1 MEINL
6 VQTNNKN
13 LRIVT
18 VDELLKENLK
28 IPEYQRPYR
37 WSTESAVTLVTDC
50 YAAFVNKVSEYRIG
64 SVILHRETG
73 KNNEIKLNIVDGQQ
87 RLTTISIMFFVFD
100 ELIKDGGYADK
111 SKLLDEEYNELS
123 CEAIVNN
130 LDIIRRK
137 VNEIDK
143 NQLKG
148 FVNFLLNNCTLVKI
162 ITESEQEA
170 FQFFD
175 SQNSRGKELAP
186 HDLLKSYH
194 LREMADEPETS
205 KVEIINAWENTEQD
219 KLKNLFCDH
228 LYPLVR
234 WYKQKDGLNYSTKDI
249 KTFKG
254 IKRNNNYNFSIYS
267 RAANLYIEKFNT
279 EGMYELASG
288 KHINKFQLTQPVIAG
303 KRFFQYSLHYV
314 DVYEQIDKLISFN
327 FNENQ
332 IVKSGTGDTYIY
344 NLFVNVSMFYA
355 DRFNIESLT
364 YPRLLFLYKWAFSL
378 RVCMKAVYRESVNKY
393 AQGLS
398 DRVNYGLNMF
408 SLISEMQSP
417 MELDTIILD
426 NISEEQFKNS
436 KINVDRYRTMYDT
449 MFRRGQNDEL

>member
-1 MEINL
+1 MEAEND
-6 VQTNNKN
+6 N

-18 VDELLKENLK
+18 VDELLKVNLK

-37 WSTESAVTLVTDC
+37 WSTESAVTLVNDC

-64 SVILHRETG
+64 SVILHRELG
-73 KNNEIKLNIVDGQQ
+73 ENNEIKFNIVDGQQ

-100 ELIKDGGYADK
+100 ELIKNGGYADK

-123 CEAIVNN
+123 CNAIVNN

-137 VNEIDK
+137 IKEIDK
-143 NQLKG
+143 HQLKG
-148 FVNFLLNNCTLVKI
+148 YVNFLLNKCTLVKI

-194 LREMADEPETS
+194 LREMTDEPETS
-205 KVEIINAWENTEQD
+205 KVEIINAWENTEQE
-219 KLKNLFCDH
+219 KLKNLFSDN

-254 IKRNNNYNFSIYS
+254 IKKNNNYNFSIYN
-267 RAANLYIEKFNT
+267 RAANLYIERFNA
-279 EGMYELASG
+279 EGMYELMSG
-288 KHINKFQLTQPVIAG
+288 ESINKFQLTQPIIAG
-303 KRFFQYSLHYV
+303 KRFFEYSLHYV
-314 DVYEQIDKLISFN
+314 DVYEQINKLISFN

-332 IVKSGTGDTYIY
+332 IVKSGTGDTYVY
-344 NLFVNVSMFYA
+344 DLFVNASMFYA

-398 DRVNYGLNMF
+398 DRVNQGLNMF

-417 MELDTIILD
+417 MELDFIILD
-426 NISEEQFKNS
+426 NISEEKFKNS

-449 MFRRGQNDEL
+449 MFGRGLNVE

>member
-1 MEINL
+1 MEAEND
-6 VQTNNKN
+6 N

-18 VDELLKENLK
+18 VDELLKVNLK

-37 WSTESAVTLVTDC
+37 WSTESAVTLVNDC

-64 SVILHRETG
+64 SVILHRELG
-73 KNNEIKLNIVDGQQ
+73 ENNEIKFNIVDGQQ

-100 ELIKDGGYADK
+100 ELIKNGGYADK

-123 CEAIVNN
+123 CNAIVNN

-137 VNEIDK
+137 IKEIDK
-143 NQLKG
+143 HQLKG
-148 FVNFLLNNCTLVKI
+148 YVNFLLNKCTLVKI

-194 LREMADEPETS
+194 LREMTDEPEGT
-205 KVEIINAWENTEQD
+205 KVEIINAWENTEQE
-219 KLKNLFCDH
+219 KLKNLFSDN

-254 IKRNNNYNFSIYS
+254 IKKNNNYNFSIYN
-267 RAANLYIEKFNT
+267 RAANLYIERFNA
-279 EGMYELASG
+279 EGMYELTSG
-288 KHINKFQLTQPVIAG
+288 KSINKFQLTQPIIAG
-303 KRFFQYSLHYV
+303 KRFFEYSLHYV
-314 DVYEQIDKLISFN
+314 ELYKQIDKLVSFK
-327 FNENQ
+327 FNEDK
-332 IVKSGTGDTYIY
+332 IVKSGSGDSYVY
-344 NLFVNVSMFYA
+344 NLFINALMFYV
-355 DRFNIESLT
+355 DRFNEEALNDT
-364 YPRLLFLYKWAFSL
+364 RLNFMYKWAFSL
-378 RVCMKAVYRESVNKY
+378 RVCMKAVYRESVNRY

-398 DRVNYGLNMF
+398 DRVNHGLNMF

-417 MELDTIILD
+417 MELDTIILE
-426 NISEEQFKNS
+426 NVSEETFKNS
-436 KINVDRYRTMYDT
+436 KINVNKYKNMYNSLFGKET
-449 MFRRGQNDEL
+449 E

>member
-6 VQTNNKN
+6 VEAENDN

-18 VDELLKENLK
+18 VDELLKVNLK

-37 WSTESAVTLVTDC
+37 WSTESAVTLVNDC

-64 SVILHRETG
+64 SVILHRELG
-73 KNNEIKLNIVDGQQ
+73 ENNEIKFNIVDGQQ

-100 ELIKDGGYADK
+100 ELLKNGGYADK

-123 CEAIVNN
+123 CNAIVNN

-137 VNEIDK
+137 IKEIDK
-143 NQLKG
+143 HQLKG
-148 FVNFLLNNCTLVKI
+148 YVNFLLNKCTLVKI

-194 LREMADEPETS
+194 LREMTDEPEGT
-205 KVEIINAWENTEQD
+205 KVEIINAWENTEQE
-219 KLKNLFCDH
+219 KLKNLFSDN

-254 IKRNNNYNFSIYS
+254 IKKNNNYNFSIYN
-267 RAANLYIEKFNT
+267 RAANLYIERFNA
-279 EGMYELASG
+279 EGMYELTSG
-288 KHINKFQLTQPVIAG
+288 KSINKFQLTQPIIAG
-303 KRFFQYSLHYV
+303 KRFFEYSLHYV
-314 DVYEQIDKLISFN
+314 ELYKQIDKLVSFK
-327 FNENQ
+327 FNEDK
-332 IVKSGTGDTYIY
+332 IVKSGSGDSYVY
-344 NLFVNVSMFYA
+344 NLFINALMFYV
-355 DRFNIESLT
+355 DRFDEEALNDT
-364 YPRLLFLYKWAFSL
+364 RLNFMYKWAFSL
-378 RVCMKAVYRESVNKY
+378 RVCMKAVYRESVNRY

-398 DRVNYGLNMF
+398 DRVNHGLNMF

-417 MELDTIILD
+417 MELDTIILE
-426 NISEEQFKNS
+426 NVSEEMFKNS
-436 KINVDRYRTMYDT
+436 KINVNKYKKMYDSL
-449 MFRRGQNDEL
+449 FGKEAE

>member
-1 MEINL
+1 MGINL
-6 VQTNNKN
+6 VEAENDN

-18 VDELLKENLK
+18 VDELLKVNLK

-37 WSTESAVTLVTDC
+37 WSTESAVTLVNDC

-64 SVILHRETG
+64 SVILHRELG
-73 KNNEIKLNIVDGQQ
+73 ENNEIKFNIVDGQQ

-100 ELIKDGGYADK
+100 ELIKNGGYAYK

-123 CEAIVNN
+123 CNAIVNN

-137 VNEIDK
+137 IKEIDK
-143 NQLKG
+143 HQLKAY
-148 FVNFLLNNCTLVKI
+148 VNFLLNKCTLVKI

-194 LREMADEPETS
+194 LREMTDEPEGT
-205 KVEIINAWENTEQD
+205 KVEIINAWENTEQE
-219 KLKNLFCDH
+219 KLKNLFSDN

-254 IKRNNNYNFSIYS
+254 IKKNNNYNFSIYN
-267 RAANLYIEKFNT
+267 RAANLYIERFNA
-279 EGMYELASG
+279 EGIYELTSG
-288 KHINKFQLTQPVIAG
+288 KSINKFQLTQPIIAG
-303 KRFFQYSLHYV
+303 KRFFEYSLHYV
-314 DVYEQIDKLISFN
+314 ELYKQIDKLVSFK
-327 FNENQ
+327 FNEDK
-332 IVKSGTGDTYIY
+332 IVKSGSGDSYVY
-344 NLFVNVSMFYA
+344 NLFINALMFYV
-355 DRFNIESLT
+355 DRFDEEALNDT
-364 YPRLLFLYKWAFSL
+364 RLNFMYKWAFSL
-378 RVCMKAVYRESVNKY
+378 RVCMKAVYRESVNRY

-398 DRVNYGLNMF
+398 DRVNHGLNMF

-417 MELDTIILD
+417 MELDTIILE
-426 NISEEQFKNS
+426 NVSEEMFKNS
-436 KINVDRYRTMYDT
+436 KINVNKYKKMYDSL
-449 MFRRGQNDEL
+449 FGKEAE

>member
-1 MEINL
+1 M
-6 VQTNNKN
+6 QTSNEN

-18 VDELLKENLK
+18 VHELLNENLK

-37 WSTESAVTLVTDC
+37 WSTESAVTLVTDS
-50 YAAFVNKVSEYRIG
+50 YSAFVDKVSEYRIG
-64 SVILHRETG
+64 SVVLHREVDA
-73 KNNEIKLNIVDGQQ
+73 NNLNKLNIVDGQQ

-123 CEAIVNN
+123 CKAIVNN

-137 VNEIDK
+137 INEIDK

-148 FVNFLLNNCTLVKI
+148 YVDFLLNKCTLVKI
-162 ITESEQEA
+162 VTESEQEA

-194 LREMADEPETS
+194 LREMTDESEGT
-205 KVEIINAWENTEQD
+205 KVEIINAWENTEQE
-219 KLKNLFCDH
+219 KLKNLFSDN

-254 IKRNNNYNFSIYS
+254 IKKNNNYNFSIYN
-267 RAANLYIEKFNT
+267 RAANLYIERFNA
-279 EGMYELASG
+279 EGMYELTSG
-288 KHINKFQLTQPVIAG
+288 KSINKFQLTQPIIAG
-303 KRFFQYSLHYV
+303 KRFFEYSLHYV
-314 DVYEQIDKLISFN
+314 ELYKQIDKLVSFK
-327 FNENQ
+327 FNEDK
-332 IVKSGTGDTYIY
+332 IVKSGSGDSYVY
-344 NLFVNVSMFYA
+344 NLFINALMFYV
-355 DRFNIESLT
+355 DRFNEEALNDT
-364 YPRLLFLYKWAFSL
+364 RLNFMYKWAFSL
-378 RVCMKAVYRESVNKY
+378 RVCMKAVYRESVNRY

-398 DRVNYGLNMF
+398 DRVNHGLNMF

-417 MELDTIILD
+417 MELDTIILE
-426 NISEEQFKNS
+426 NVSEETFKNS
-436 KINVDRYRTMYDT
+436 KINVNKYKNIYNSLFGKET
-449 MFRRGQNDEL
+449 E

>member
-6 VQTNNKN
+6 VEAENDN

-18 VDELLKENLK
+18 VDELLKVNLK

-37 WSTESAVTLVTDC
+37 WSTESAVTLVNDC

-64 SVILHRETG
+64 SVILHRELG
-73 KNNEIKLNIVDGQQ
+73 ENNEIKFNIVDGQQ

-100 ELIKDGGYADK
+100 ELIKNGGYADK

-123 CEAIVNN
+123 CNAIVNN

-137 VNEIDK
+137 IKEIDK
-143 NQLKG
+143 HQLKG
-148 FVNFLLNNCTLVKI
+148 YVNFLLNKCTLVKI

-194 LREMADEPETS
+194 LREMADEPEGT
-205 KVEIINAWENTEQD
+205 KVEIINVWENTEQE
-219 KLKNLFCDH
+219 KLKNLFSDN

-254 IKRNNNYNFSIYS
+254 IKKNNNYNFSIYN
-267 RAANLYIEKFNT
+267 RAANLYIERFNA
-279 EGMYELASG
+279 EGMYELTSG
-288 KHINKFQLTQPVIAG
+288 KSINKFQLTQPIIAG
-303 KRFFQYSLHYV
+303 KRFFEYSLHYV
-314 DVYEQIDKLISFN
+314 ELYKQIDKLVSFK
-327 FNENQ
+327 FNEDK
-332 IVKSGTGDTYIY
+332 IVKSGSGDSYVY
-344 NLFVNVSMFYA
+344 NLFINALMFYV
-355 DRFNIESLT
+355 DRFDEEALNDT
-364 YPRLLFLYKWAFSL
+364 RLNFMYKWAFSL
-378 RVCMKAVYRESVNKY
+378 RVCMKAVYRESVNRY

-398 DRVNYGLNMF
+398 DRVNHGLNMF

-417 MELDTIILD
+417 MELDTIILE
-426 NISEEQFKNS
+426 NVSEEMFKNS
-436 KINVDRYRTMYDT
+436 KINVNKYKKMYDSL
-449 MFRRGQNDEL
+449 FGKEAE

>member
-6 VQTNNKN
+6 VQTSNEN

-18 VDELLKENLK
+18 VDELLNENLK

-37 WSTESAVTLVTDC
+37 WSTESAVTLVTDS
-50 YAAFVNKVSEYRIG
+50 YSAFVDKVSEYRIG
-64 SVILHRETG
+64 SVVLHREVDA
-73 KNNEIKLNIVDGQQ
+73 NNLNKLNIVDGQQ

-123 CEAIVNN
+123 CKAIVNN

-137 VNEIDK
+137 INEIDK

-148 FVNFLLNNCTLVKI
+148 YVDFLLNKCTLVKI
-162 ITESEQEA
+162 VTESEQEA

-175 SQNSRGKELAP
+175 SQTSRGKELAP

-194 LREMADEPETS
+194 LREMTDEPEGT
-205 KVEIINAWENTEQD
+205 KVEIINAWENTEQE
-219 KLKNLFCDH
+219 KLKNLFSDN

-254 IKRNNNYNFSIYS
+254 IKKNNNYNFSIYN
-267 RAANLYIEKFNT
+267 RAANLYIERFNA
-279 EGMYELASG
+279 EGMYELTSG
-288 KHINKFQLTQPVIAG
+288 KSINKFQLTQPIIAG
-303 KRFFQYSLHYV
+303 KRFFEYSLHYV
-314 DVYEQIDKLISFN
+314 ELYKQIDKLVSFK
-327 FNENQ
+327 FNEDK
-332 IVKSGTGDTYIY
+332 IVKSGSGDSYVY
-344 NLFVNVSMFYA
+344 NLFINALMFYV
-355 DRFNIESLT
+355 DRFNEEALNDT
-364 YPRLLFLYKWAFSL
+364 RLNFMYKWAFSL
-378 RVCMKAVYRESVNKY
+378 RVCMKAVYRESVNRY

-398 DRVNYGLNMF
+398 DRVNHGLNMF

-417 MELDTIILD
+417 MELDTIILE
-426 NISEEQFKNS
+426 NVSEETFKNS
-436 KINVDRYRTMYDT
+436 KINVNKYKNMYNSLFGKET
-449 MFRRGQNDEL
+449 E

>member
-6 VQTNNKN
+6 VEAENDN

-18 VDELLKENLK
+18 VDELLKVNLK

-37 WSTESAVTLVTDC
+37 WSTESAVTLVNDC

-64 SVILHRETG
+64 SVILHRELG
-73 KNNEIKLNIVDGQQ
+73 ENNEIKFNIVDGQQ

-100 ELIKDGGYADK
+100 ELIKNGGYADK

-123 CEAIVNN
+123 CNAIVNN

-137 VNEIDK
+137 IKEIDK
-143 NQLKG
+143 HQLKG
-148 FVNFLLNNCTLVKI
+148 YVNFLLNKCTLVKI

-194 LREMADEPETS
+194 LREMTDEPETS
-205 KVEIINAWENTEQD
+205 KVEIINAWENTEQE
-219 KLKNLFCDH
+219 KLKNLFSDN

-254 IKRNNNYNFSIYS
+254 IKKNNNYNFSIYN
-267 RAANLYIEKFNT
+267 RAANLYIERFNA
-279 EGMYELASG
+279 EGMYELMSG
-288 KHINKFQLTQPVIAG
+288 ESINKFQLTQPIIAG
-303 KRFFQYSLHYV
+303 KRFFEYSLHYV
-314 DVYEQIDKLISFN
+314 DVYEQINKLISFY

-332 IVKSGTGDTYIY
+332 IVKSGTGDTYVY
-344 NLFVNVSMFYA
+344 DLFVNASMFYA

-398 DRVNYGLNMF
+398 DRVNQGLNMF

-417 MELDTIILD
+417 MELDFIILD
-426 NISEEQFKNS
+426 NISEEKFKNS

-449 MFRRGQNDEL
+449 MFGRGLNVE

>member
-1 MEINL
+1 MEAEND
-6 VQTNNKN
+6 N

-18 VDELLKENLK
+18 VDELLKVNLK

-37 WSTESAVTLVTDC
+37 WSTESAVTLVNDC

-64 SVILHRETG
+64 SVILHRELG
-73 KNNEIKLNIVDGQQ
+73 ENNEIKFNIVDGQQ

-100 ELIKDGGYADK
+100 ELIKNGGYADK

-123 CEAIVNN
+123 CNAIVNN

-137 VNEIDK
+137 IKEIDK
-143 NQLKG
+143 HQLKG
-148 FVNFLLNNCTLVKI
+148 YVNFLLNKCTLVKI
-162 ITESEQEA
+162 ITECEQEA

-194 LREMADEPETS
+194 LREMTDEPETS
-205 KVEIINAWENTEQD
+205 KVEIINAWENTEQE
-219 KLKNLFCDH
+219 KLKNLFSDN

-254 IKRNNNYNFSIYS
+254 IKKNNNYNFSIYN
-267 RAANLYIEKFNT
+267 RAANLYIERFNA
-279 EGMYELASG
+279 EGMYELMSG
-288 KHINKFQLTQPVIAG
+288 ESINKFQLTQPIIAG
-303 KRFFQYSLHYV
+303 KRFFEYSLHYV
-314 DVYEQIDKLISFN
+314 DVYEQINKLISFY

-332 IVKSGTGDTYIY
+332 IVKSGTGDTYVY
-344 NLFVNVSMFYA
+344 DLFVNASMFYA

-398 DRVNYGLNMF
+398 DRVNQGLNMF

-417 MELDTIILD
+417 MELDFIILD
-426 NISEEQFKNS
+426 NISEEKFKNS

-449 MFRRGQNDEL
+449 MFGRGLNVE

>member
-6 VQTNNKN
+6 VQTSNEN

-18 VDELLKENLK
+18 VHELLNENLK

-37 WSTESAVTLVTDC
+37 WSTESAVTLVTDS
-50 YAAFVNKVSEYRIG
+50 YSAFVDKVSEYRIG
-64 SVILHRETG
+64 SVVLHREVDA
-73 KNNEIKLNIVDGQQ
+73 NNLNKLNIVDGQQ

-123 CEAIVNN
+123 CKAIVNN

-137 VNEIDK
+137 INEIDK

-148 FVNFLLNNCTLVKI
+148 YVDFLLNKCTLVKI
-162 ITESEQEA
+162 VTESEQEA

-194 LREMADEPETS
+194 LREMTDESEGT
-205 KVEIINAWENTEQD
+205 KVEIINAWENTEQE
-219 KLKNLFCDH
+219 KLKNLFSDN

-254 IKRNNNYNFSIYS
+254 IKKNNNYNFSIYN
-267 RAANLYIEKFNT
+267 RAANLYIERFNA
-279 EGMYELASG
+279 EGMYELTSG
-288 KHINKFQLTQPVIAG
+288 KSINKFQLTQPIIAG
-303 KRFFQYSLHYV
+303 KRFFEYSLHYV
-314 DVYEQIDKLISFN
+314 ELYKQIDKLVSFK
-327 FNENQ
+327 FNEDK
-332 IVKSGTGDTYIY
+332 IVKSGSGDSYVY
-344 NLFVNVSMFYA
+344 NLFINALMFYV
-355 DRFNIESLT
+355 DRFNEEALNDT
-364 YPRLLFLYKWAFSL
+364 RLNFMYKWAFSL
-378 RVCMKAVYRESVNKY
+378 RVCMKAVYRESVNRY

-398 DRVNYGLNMF
+398 DRVNHGLNMF

-417 MELDTIILD
+417 MELDTIILE
-426 NISEEQFKNS
+426 NVSEETFKNS
-436 KINVDRYRTMYDT
+436 KINVNKYKNIYNSLFGKET
-449 MFRRGQNDEL
+449 E